1 LTETAAETATE
12 RPPAATATPPR
23 RDRPWLRRIVKGAV
37 AILALAFVIYVVPL
51 RDRCTPAGCEPGLLS
66 TLRGANVPWLAALF
80 GLYLM
85 GSAAWAARWRALLRL
100 AGVEL
105 SFFSAWRV
113 TLEAQAGG
121 ILLPG
126 GVAGDALRVTF
137 VKTRAPDA
145 DLAKIVASVFAD
157 RVVGL
162 VTLATMATAVAL
174 ATGGREFG
182 GFLHFIAAIPLLGAL
197 GWIVVRRSGLARSRF
212 LSRGILARA
221 IKPMLEYASTKEGPR
236 ALAHG
241 MLLSLVVSVVQLLVV
256 RGLVGALGTT
266 PASEAW
272 VYVGATMGMIVAALP
287 LAPGAW
293 GTADAAYVFFLGQA
307 GVPASVAASVCLL
320 YRVYWYATGVVGA
333 ALALRGTSPSTQK
346 P

>member
-1 LTETAAETATE
+1 MIDA
-12 RPPAATATPPR
+12 PPR
-23 RDRPWLRRIVKGAV
+23 PGRPWLRRIGKGAV
-37 AILALAFVIYVVPL
+37 AVVALAFVVYVVPL
-51 RDRCTPAGCEPGLLS
+51 HDRCPPAGSTGSTCEPGLIS
-66 TLRGANVPWLAALF
+66 TLRGANAMHLAALF
-80 GLYLM
+80 VLYLS

-105 SFFSAWRV
+105 SFLSAWRV

-121 ILLPG
+121 VLLPG

-162 VTLATMATAVAL
+162 VTLATLATGVAL
-174 ATGGREFG
+174 ATGGKEFG

-197 GWIVVRRSGLARSRF
+197 GWIVVRRSGIGRSSF
-212 LSRGILARA
+212 LSRGIFARA
-221 IKPMLEYASTKEGPR
+221 VKPMLEYATSEEGPR

-241 MLLSLVVSVVQLLVV
+241 TLLSLLVSLIQLLVV
-256 RGLVGALGTT
+256 RGLLAALGAS
-266 PASEAW
+266 PSSEAW
-272 VYVGATMGMIVAALP
+272 VHVGATMGMIVAALP

-293 GTADAAYVFFLGQA
+293 GTADAAYVFFLGRA
-307 GVPASVAASVCLL
+307 GAPASVAASVCLL
-320 YRVYWYATGVVGA
+320 YRVFWYATGVIGA
-333 ALALRGTSPSTQK
+333 LLALRALRGGRGDRAATQNR
-346 P
+346 